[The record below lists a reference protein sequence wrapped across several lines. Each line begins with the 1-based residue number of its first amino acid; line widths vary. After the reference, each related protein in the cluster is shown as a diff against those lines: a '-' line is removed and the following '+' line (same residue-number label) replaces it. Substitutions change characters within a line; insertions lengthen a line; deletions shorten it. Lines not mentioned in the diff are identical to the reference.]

1 MTPLRVLSIFGTR
14 PEAIKMAPVV
24 QELKRCP
31 QIETRVCVT
40 AQHRQMLDQVLNIF
54 GIIPDID
61 LNLMRPDQSLAE
73 LTAAIFIG
81 LDPLLA
87 ECRPDWTLVQGDT
100 TTVMAAALACFYRHI
115 RVGHV
120 EAGLRTNDKWRPFP
134 EEINRRMASV
144 VADLHFAPT
153 EWARQNLLRE
163 RIPAESII
171 VTGNTVIDALHY
183 VADLPETPDVEALFS
198 KIGLKSNKDRNDLE
212 ADQPKLVLV
221 TAHRRENFGAPLANI
236 CSALRFLAETY
247 GEAIRIVYPVHL
259 NPNVREPVHAL
270 LGGIPNI
277 TLLPPLDYLPMVHLM
292 KRARVVLTDS
302 GGLQEEAPSLGVPVL
317 VMRDVTERPEGV
329 EAGTVRLVGTDKERI
344 IAETRRLIDD
354 DRAHRQMAQAINPYG
369 DGKAA
374 GRIVQALLKAG
385 VF

>member
-1 MTPLRVLSIFGTR
+1 
-14 PEAIKMAPVV
+14 
-24 QELKRCP
+24 
-31 QIETRVCVT
+31 
-40 AQHRQMLDQVLNIF
+40 
-54 GIIPDID
+54 
-61 LNLMRPDQSLAE
+61 
-73 LTAAIFIG
+73 
-81 LDPLLA
+81 
-87 ECRPDWTLVQGDT
+87 
-100 TTVMAAALACFYRHI
+100 MAAALACFYRHI